1 VHHLFPQEIA
11 MFGWIND
18 CTEKLVIS
26 KFGVETWHAVKEKAG
41 CTVKDGGFIRHERY
55 SDESTVALVVAASE
69 VLNIS
74 VDDVLEAFGVY
85 FMEFTRAEGFEKLLN
100 CQGSTLRTWLSNI
113 NALHDHLESAFPRG
127 MIKPV
132 FWCEDDEDVEG
143 SIILHYY
150 SKRGNLLVPI
160 VIGLVKEV
168 ARFHFDVAIN
178 MVLLQK
184 QDIEGAA
191 FTSFR
196 ISAVDES
203 EQWKITVREEWASGV
218 PTFTKTDI
226 PSGARCPF
234 SGAITED
241 IPYGNEVA
249 QTEIER
255 NRDECQVSIS
265 GDKMKEI
272 FPFHVCVDKDFV
284 ILQIGKALPNLLKVD
299 TSDLVG
305 KKISEV
311 MEIIKPVHGIW
322 EWHALRKLED
332 QTFFLQ
338 SCINKVALKGNM
350 IKLSQDPYRVV
361 FFLSPDVQN
370 VAELTKTGLTL
381 SDLPLHSFQRDTV
394 FLGEHIVA
402 EVKAAFKLDK
412 LSKNLESEKNV
423 SNNLLYSMLPRMV
436 ADDLRAGK
444 VVEPELYPDVTMFFS
459 DIVGFTTM

>member
-1 VHHLFPQEIA
+1 
-11 MFGWIND
+11 
-18 CTEKLVIS
+18 
-26 KFGVETWHAVKEKAG
+26 
-41 CTVKDGGFIRHERY
+41 
-55 SDESTVALVVAASE
+55 
-69 VLNIS
+69 
-74 VDDVLEAFGVY
+74 
-85 FMEFTRAEGFEKLLN
+85 
-100 CQGSTLRTWLSNI
+100 
-113 NALHDHLESAFPRG
+113 
-127 MIKPV
+127 
-132 FWCEDDEDVEG
+132 
-143 SIILHYY
+143 
-150 SKRGNLLVPI
+150 
-160 VIGLVKEV
+160 
-168 ARFHFDVAIN
+168 
-178 MVLLQK
+178 
-184 QDIEGAA
+184 
-191 FTSFR
+191 
-196 ISAVDES
+196 VDES
-203 EQWKITVREEWASGV
+203 EQWKITVRECSGV

-284 ILQIGKALPNLLKVD
+284 IFQIGKALPNLLKVD

>member
-1 VHHLFPQEIA
+1 

-41 CTVKDGGFIRHERY
+41 STMKDGGFIRHERY

-69 VLNIS
+69 VLDIS
-74 VDDVLEAFGVY
+74 VDTVLEAFGVY

-113 NALHDHLESAFPRG
+113 NALHDHLESAFPSG

-132 FWCEDDEDVEG
+132 FWCEDDEDIEG
-143 SIILHYY
+143 SIILHYF

-160 VIGLVKEV
+160 VLGLVKEV
-168 ARFHFDVAIN
+168 ARFHFNVAIN
-178 MVLLQK
+178 MVQLQK
-184 QDIEGAA
+184 QDVEGAA

-203 EQWKITVREEWASGV
+203 EQWKITVRERISGG
-218 PTFTKTDI
+218 PRFTKTDI

-234 SGAITED
+234 SGANTED
-241 IPYGNEVA
+241 VVGGNEVA
-249 QTEIER
+249 QTAIEH
-255 NRDECQVSIS
+255 NGGEYQVSIS
-265 GDKMKEI
+265 GDQMKDL

-284 ILQIGKALPNLLKVD
+284 ILQIGKALPNLFKVD
-299 TSDLVG
+299 KSDLVG
-305 KKISEV
+305 KKIGEA
-311 MEIIKPVHGIW
+311 MEITKPLHGIW

-338 SCINKVALKGNM
+338 SNINKVALKGNM

-370 VAELTKTGLTL
+370 VAELTKMGLTM
-381 SDLPLHSFQRDTV
+381 SDLPLHSFQRDAV

-412 LSKNLESEKNV
+412 LSKNLEREKDI
-423 SNNLLYSMLPRMV
+423 SNNLLYSMLPRLV

-444 VVEPELYPDVTMFFS
+444 VVEPELYRDVTMFFS